1 MHASGRTLNN
11 EALAYF
17 YCDRNQSDR
26 REPALILSS
35 FVRQL
40 STSQSCDEIPSPI
53 VKLYDQ
59 KRKAGFASE
68 KLKLKESQALL
79 ADLFQ
84 IYSQIT
90 LVVDALDECDPK
102 TRLDF
107 IDILDMLIAASS
119 NPVKILISSRG
130 DRDIKHRLENG
141 PNLEIRDD
149 NQDDIAMFVKHEIT
163 ASENFWRGEI
173 SFELKEMICETLVE
187 KSKGM

>member
-1 MHASGRTLNN
+1 MHASGKKTPNN

-40 STSQSCDEIPSPI
+40 STSQSYDEIPSPI

-107 IDILDMLIAASS
+107 IDILDMLAASS
-119 NPVKILISSRG
+119 TPVKILISSRG

-149 NQDDIAMFVKHEIT
+149 NQSDIAMFVKHEIT
-163 ASENFWRGEI
+163 ASEKFWRGEI
-173 SFELKEMICETLVE
+173 SFELKESICETLVA